1 MRSPPT
7 EDVMDTGVEAPL
19 LPLERFR
26 DYLRLL
32 ARVRLGGGG
41 AARLDPSDLVQQTL
55 LKAHL
60 ARAQFR
66 GRTPAE
72 QAGWLRRILATTLA
86 DAVRDLG
93 RARRDLSREQSLEAA
108 LAESSSRLG
117 AWLAATVPA
126 PLDQAARN
134 EQLLRLAE
142 ELEAM
147 PGPQREALLLRHCE
161 GLPLAEIAGRLGRSR
176 AGVASLLR
184 RGLERLRER
193 LAAEG

>member
-1 MRSPPT
+1 MS
-7 EDVMDTGVEAPL
+7 TGVETPL

-32 ARVRLGGGG
+32 ARVRLDPGVRGK
-41 AARLDPSDLVQQTL
+41 LDPSDLVQQTL

-60 ARAQFR
+60 ARGQFR
-66 GRTPAE
+66 GKTPAE

-93 RARRDLSREQSLEAA
+93 RACRDLAREQSLEAA

-117 AWLAATVPA
+117 AWLAATVAA
-126 PLDQAARN
+126 PPDEAVRN
-134 EQLLRLAE
+134 EQLLRLAG
-142 ELEAM
+142 ELEAL
-147 PGPQREALLLRHCE
+147 PGPQRDALLLRHCE
-161 GLPLAEIAGRLGRSR
+161 GLSLADIAARLGRTR

-193 LAAEG
+193 LGPEG